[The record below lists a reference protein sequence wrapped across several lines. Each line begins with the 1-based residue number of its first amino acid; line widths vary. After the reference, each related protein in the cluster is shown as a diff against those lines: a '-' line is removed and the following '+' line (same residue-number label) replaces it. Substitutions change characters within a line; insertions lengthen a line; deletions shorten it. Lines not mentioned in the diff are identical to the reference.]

1 MPDETRRAAAPHL
14 AALAMLLSTVVLGVV
29 AFMIYVAAGPFGGL
43 GPIAAFA
50 VGAAAFADLLIGIWF
65 FRRGQSS

>member
-1 MPDETRRAAAPHL
+1 MPETKPFGRPHVV
-14 AALAMLLSTVVLGVV
+14 ALAMMMSAVVLGVV
-29 AFMIYVAAGPFGGL
+29 AVLIYVGVVPLGGVAAL
-43 GPIAAFA
+43 A